1 MRESELHSRLAR
13 RMFLTRLGTGVGMLG
28 ATAATA
34 PSAAAQAVST
44 DKWQPTR
51 HELDDWYDHIPGK
64 HRFVFDTISPEGIG
78 NALQFAG
85 NFFEANKTGYGLT
98 DADSAVIVIVRHK
111 STAFGY
117 NDAMWTKYGAKLSE
131 FANNFVDPKT
141 KEVPTVNVYATDKGR
156 MDGLIKRGAHIA
168 VCQMATR
175 AYSGMLARSTGGNAD
190 EIFNEL
196 GKNLIPNGHLVPA
209 GILAVNRAQEHGYTI
224 TSVG

>member
-13 RMFLTRLGTGVGMLG
+13 RMFLTRLGAGVGMLG

-34 PSAAAQAVST
+34 PTAAAQAVST
-44 DKWQPTR
+44 EKWQPTR
-51 HELDDWYDHIPGK
+51 HELDDWYDNIPGK

-117 NDAMWTKYGAKLSE
+117 NDAMWAKYGAKLSE

-141 KEVPTVNVYATDKGR
+141 KEIPSVNVYATDKGR

-175 AYSGMLARSTGGNAD
+175 AYAGMLARSSGGNAD

-196 GKNLIPNGHLVPA
+196 GKNLVSNGHLVPA

-224 TSVG
+224 ASVG